1 MRYCS
6 ITLCKEGEGDCG
18 MDSECEGS
26 LVCGHMNCANNT
38 LRPCCTKTC
47 NNDSDCLN
55 QECNTDIDQCR
66 LDSYS
71 TDWSK
76 CSQDS
81 PCADGEGDC
90 DEDSG
95 CEGLLV
101 CGIDNCANETP
112 FMDCC
117 EHEIY
122 KGEKYLRIGIDD
134 FCIILI
140 FQNVVAF

>member
-1 MRYCS
+1 M
-6 ITLCKEGEGDCG
+6 LEGEGDCDA
-18 MDSECEGS
+18 DSDCQGH
-26 LVCGHMNCANNT
+26 LLCGNDNCNFGPSW
-38 LRPCCTKTC
+38 LDCCVMTC
-47 NNDSDCLN
+47 RNDSDCLN
-55 QECNTDIDQCR
+55 QECIADTKQCR

-76 CSQDS
+76 CSLDS
-81 PCADGEGDC
+81 PCGAGEGDC